1 MKNFSLLKKL
11 SVSLATI
18 AIGML
23 IYSGTTY
30 AAVNTDNHNLNHSDS
45 SQSHD
50 VHEKTTKSDSDSSQS
65 HDVHEKTTKSDSD
78 SDSDSDIHHCSKHP
92 KCKSKGDDCN
102 NNVITKAPT
111 TPIAPTASVTSLPNT
126 GPGNL
131 IGIFAIVTVIG
142 AIAHRIYTKRV
153 FAKS

>member
-50 VHEKTTKSDSDSSQS
+50 VHEKTTK
-65 HDVHEKTTKSDSD
+65 SD